1 MTLRGRDLC
10 HDSDE
15 VHPVDLD
22 VCLMDTVKVK
32 QPLYVKILSFLGAG
46 HLNMIISSYIVPFKL
61 EHAELIFK
69 NMSVSG
75 SACKLLFK

>member
-22 VCLMDTVKVK
+22 ACLMDTVKAK
-32 QPLYVKILSFLGAG
+32 QPLYDKILSFFGYWSLKYDRQF
-46 HLNMIISSYIVPFKL
+46 IYCPI
-61 EHAELIFK
+61 
-69 NMSVSG
+69 
-75 SACKLLFK
+75 